1 MMSRVLIACLLVGA
15 ATCDAEAAG
24 KSVQVKGYTRKDG
37 TYVPPHARAAPRTSA
52 RGFVPYAPPAMLPRD
67 VPVAGYTK
75 DDGTYVQPHM
85 RHIDGIKD
93 PRPSPSARGSSS
105 SRVASHRT
113 AHRTT
118 ARGLAASSKPKNRYP
133 SRQWHATD
141 GSVLAEGR
149 MKSRAI
155 NILKI
160 ERADGK
166 VVELDVEELGDD
178 DSDWLLAVSRNPE
191 KMKTE
196 PIIDEEHAANDRA
209 SKNTGG
215 AESATE

>member
-1 MMSRVLIACLLVGA
+1 MISRVLIACLLVGA
-15 ATCDAEAAG
+15 ATYDVEAAG
-24 KSVQVKGYTRKDG
+24 KTVSVKGYTRKNG
-37 TYVPPHARAAPRTSA
+37 TYVPPYTRAAPRTSA
-52 RGFVPYAPPAMLPRD
+52 RGFVPYSPPAVLPRD
-67 VPVAGYTK
+67 VPVDGYTK
-75 DDGTYVQPHM
+75 NDGTYVQPHM

-93 PRPSPSARGSSS
+93 PKPSLSARGSSS
-105 SRVASHRT
+105 SRVTSHRT
-113 AHRTT
+113 AHRAT
-118 ARGLAASSKPKNRYP
+118 ARGLAASTKPKNRYP

-191 KMKTE
+191 KMRTE
-196 PIIDEEHAANDRA
+196 PMIDEEHAAIDRA
-209 SKNTGG
+209 SKIAGG
-215 AESATE
+215 EESATE